1 MRPLIMLLLLL
12 FGSSPAS
19 AAEYDIPSSTK
30 EMLHLTVTATNVRL
44 RAGAGTEFEVL
55 GMASRDNEC
64 AYRYVAD
71 AAPRMDSTGR
81 PWFKLIANIQ
91 QQTELGVIKLDSP
104 CWIRSDFVKT
114 RALREGEAKYV
125 DSTFFRILHISFTN
139 MPGIGKF
146 TPAKDIPVCATEQ
159 DCLFAEG
166 APLINAKL
174 PAGETF
180 YFWAMPSKAESGT
193 VCLPVYR
200 KLDENRIQEVGNM
213 TREVFD
219 SYDFG
224 NDTASVMN
232 WKKRQNP
239 SYWE

>member
-1 MRPLIMLLLLL
+1 MRLL
-12 FGSSPAS
+12 FLILAILLGSSPAL
-19 AAEYDIPSSTK
+19 AGDNAPSSTK
-30 EMLHLTVTATNVRL
+30 DMLHLTVTATNVRL

-71 AAPRMDSTGR
+71 AAPRMDSTGK
-81 PWFKLIANIQ
+81 PWFRLIANIQ
-91 QQTELGVIKLDSP
+91 QQTELGVFKLDQP

-114 RALREGEAKYV
+114 RALREGEAMRV
-125 DSTFFRILHISFTN
+125 DSVFHNILHISLTN
-139 MPGIGKF
+139 MPGVGRF
-146 TPAKDIPVCATEQ
+146 TPTKDIPICATEQ

-166 APLINAKL
+166 APILNAKL

-180 YFWAMPSKAESGT
+180 YFWSVPSKAESGT
-193 VCLPVYR
+193 VCLPVHR
-200 KLDENRIQEVGNM
+200 KLDENRIQEVGHM

-224 NDTASVMN
+224 NDTDSVMN
-232 WKKRQNP
+232 WKKRQHP

>member
-1 MRPLIMLLLLL
+1 MRLLFLLLSFLL
-12 FGSSPAS
+12 GCSPAL
-19 AAEYDIPSSTK
+19 AEPDIPDSTK
-30 EMLHLTVTATNVRL
+30 EMVHLTVTATNVRL

-55 GMASRDNEC
+55 GVASRDNEC

-71 AAPRMDSTGR
+71 AAPRMDSTGK

-91 QQTELGVIKLDSP
+91 QQTELGVFKLDQP

-114 RALREGEAKYV
+114 RALREGEAMRV
-125 DSTFFRILHISFTN
+125 DSTFFRILHISLTN
-139 MPGIGKF
+139 MPGVGRF
-146 TPAKDIPVCATEQ
+146 TPTKDIPICATEQ

-166 APLINAKL
+166 SPIINAKL

-180 YFWAMPSKAESGT
+180 YFWSVPSKAESGT
-193 VCLPVYR
+193 VCLPVHR
-200 KLDENRIQEVGNM
+200 KLDENRIQEVGHM

-219 SYDFG
+219 RCDFG
-224 NDTASVMN
+224 KDTASVMN
-232 WKKRQNP
+232 WKKRQHP

>member
-1 MRPLIMLLLLL
+1 MRLLFLLLSFLL
-12 FGSSPAS
+12 CTPAL
-19 AAEYDIPSSTK
+19 AESDIPSSTK
-30 EMLHLTVTATNVRL
+30 DMLHLTVTATNVRL

-71 AAPRMDSTGR
+71 ATPRMDSTGK

-91 QQTELGVIKLDSP
+91 QQTELGVFKLDQP

-114 RALREGEAKYV
+114 RALREGEAMRV
-125 DSTFFRILHISFTN
+125 DSVFHNILHISLTN
-139 MPGIGKF
+139 MPGVGRF
-146 TPAKDIPVCATEQ
+146 TPMKDIPICATEQ

-166 APLINAKL
+166 SPIINAKL

-180 YFWAMPSKAESGT
+180 YFWSVPSKAESGT
-193 VCLPVYR
+193 VCLPVHR
-200 KLDENRIQEVGNM
+200 KLDENRIQEVGYM
-213 TREVFD
+213 TRDVFD
-219 SYDFG
+219 GCDFG
-224 NDTASVMN
+224 KDTASVMN
-232 WKKRQNP
+232 WKKRQHP

>member
-1 MRPLIMLLLLL
+1 MRLL
-12 FGSSPAS
+12 FLILAILLGSSPAL
-19 AAEYDIPSSTK
+19 AGDNAPSST
-30 EMLHLTVTATNVRL
+30 EDMLHLTVTATNVRL

-71 AAPRMDSTGR
+71 AAPRMDSTGK
-81 PWFKLIANIQ
+81 PWFRLIANIQ
-91 QQTELGVIKLDSP
+91 QQAELGVFKLDQP

-114 RALREGEAKYV
+114 RALREGEAMRV
-125 DSTFFRILHISFTN
+125 DSTFFRILHISLTN
-139 MPGIGKF
+139 MPGVGRF
-146 TPAKDIPVCATEQ
+146 TPTKDIPICATEQ

-166 APLINAKL
+166 SPIINAKL

-180 YFWAMPSKAESGT
+180 YFWSVPSKAESGT
-193 VCLPVYR
+193 VCLPVHR
-200 KLDENRIQEVGNM
+200 KLDENRIQEVGYM

-219 SYDFG
+219 RCDFG
-224 NDTASVMN
+224 KDAASVMN
-232 WKKRQNP
+232 WKKRQHP

>member
-1 MRPLIMLLLLL
+1 MRLL
-12 FGSSPAS
+12 FLILAILLGSSPAL
-19 AAEYDIPSSTK
+19 AGDNAPSSTK
-30 EMLHLTVTATNVRL
+30 DMLHLTVTATNVRL

-71 AAPRMDSTGR
+71 AAPRMDSTGK
-81 PWFKLIANIQ
+81 PWFRLIANIQ
-91 QQTELGVIKLDSP
+91 QQDELGVFKLDQP

-114 RALREGEAKYV
+114 RALREGEAMRV
-125 DSTFFRILHISFTN
+125 DSVFHNILHISLTN
-139 MPGIGKF
+139 MPGVGRF
-146 TPAKDIPVCATEQ
+146 TPTKDIPICATEQ

-166 APLINAKL
+166 SPIINAKL

-180 YFWAMPSKAESGT
+180 YFWSVPSKAESGT
-193 VCLPVYR
+193 VCLPVHR
-200 KLDENRIQEVGNM
+200 KLDENRIQEVGHM

-219 SYDFG
+219 RYDFG
-224 NDTASVMN
+224 KDTASVMN
-232 WKKRQNP
+232 WKKRQHP

>member
-1 MRPLIMLLLLL
+1 MRLL
-12 FGSSPAS
+12 FLVLTFLLGCTPAM
-19 AAEYDIPSSTK
+19 AGDDIPSSTSD
-30 EMLHLTVTATNVRL
+30 MLHLTVTATNVRL

-55 GMASRDNEC
+55 GKASRDDEC

-71 AAPRMDSTGR
+71 ATPRMDSTGR
-81 PWFKLIANIQ
+81 HWFKLIANIQ
-91 QQTELGVIKLDSP
+91 QQTELGVFELDQP

-139 MPGIGKF
+139 MPGLGKF
-146 TPAKDIPVCATEQ
+146 TPTKDIPICATGH

-166 APLINAKL
+166 APIINTKL

-180 YFWAMPSKAESGT
+180 YFWSVPSKAESGT
-193 VCLPVYR
+193 VCLPIHK
-200 KLDENRIQEVGNM
+200 KLDENRIQEVGYM

-219 SYDFG
+219 SCDFG
-224 NDTASVMN
+224 KDAEAVKK
-232 WKKRQNP
+232 WKDRQNP
-239 SYWE
+239 YYWE

>member
-1 MRPLIMLLLLL
+1 MRLLLLIL
-12 FGSSPAS
+12 AILLGSSPAL
-19 AAEYDIPSSTK
+19 AGDNAPSSTK
-30 EMLHLTVTATNVRL
+30 DMLHLTVTATNVRL

-71 AAPRMDSTGR
+71 AAPRMDSTGK
-81 PWFKLIANIQ
+81 PWFRLIANIQ
-91 QQTELGVIKLDSP
+91 QQTELGVFKLDQP

-114 RALREGEAKYV
+114 RALREGEAMRV
-125 DSTFFRILHISFTN
+125 DSVFHNILHISLTN
-139 MPGIGKF
+139 MPGVGRF
-146 TPAKDIPVCATEQ
+146 TPTKDIPICATEQ

-166 APLINAKL
+166 SPILNAKL

-180 YFWAMPSKAESGT
+180 YFWSVPSKAESGT
-193 VCLPVYR
+193 VCLPVHR
-200 KLDENRIQEVGNM
+200 KLDENRIQEVGHM

-219 SYDFG
+219 RCDFG
-224 NDTASVMN
+224 KDTDSVMN